1 LQALAHLA
9 FNKPSSA
16 QTLSCLLFNAR
27 SLCNKLFEFHY
38 ILYNNDHVIIMII
51 ETWLTPELTNGLL
64 DPNNLYDIYRC
75 DRSSRGGGVCILC
88 HRSMRSYQ
96 IDIDI
101 QYRDLELLNIHVFFN
116 SVKLSLILVRQISP
130 LPVCTK

>member
-1 LQALAHLA
+1 MIEVQQSDNNILVYQLTLVTVLQALAHLA

-51 ETWLTPELTNGLL
+51 ETWLTPESVSYTHLT
-64 DPNNLYDIYRC
+64 
-75 DRSSRGGGVCILC
+75 
-88 HRSMRSYQ
+88 
-96 IDIDI
+96 
-101 QYRDLELLNIHVFFN
+101 
-116 SVKLSLILVRQISP
+116 
-130 LPVCTK
+130 LPTKRIV